1 MSLTPKQDRFV
12 EGFLV
17 DLNAT
22 QAAVRAG
29 YSARTAQEQ
38 GSRLLSNVMVQA
50 TIAKAME
57 ARSERTEI
65 DQDMVVHGLLRE
77 ARFLGEGTSHSA
89 RVSAWAH
96 LGKHLCMFTDNVNLG
111 PKREITD
118 LTDDELHDIILRSR
132 RGNGAAGSQGNAKK
146 PRKVH

>member
-1 MSLTPKQDRFV
+1 MLDV
-12 EGFLV
+12 
-17 DLNAT
+17 NAT
-22 QAAVRAG
+22 QAAVRAA

-50 TIAKAME
+50 AIAKAME

-65 DQDMVVHGLLRE
+65 GQDMVVHGLLRE

-96 LGKHLCMFTDNVNLG
+96 LGKHLGMFTDNVNLG
-111 PKREITD
+111 RQREIND
-118 LTDDELHDIILRSR
+118 LSDDELQDIILRSR
-132 RGNGAAGSQGNAKK
+132 SGNGAAGS
-146 PRKVH
+146 